1 MNLIKLLRL
10 NNGYTQEYVANVI
23 GCCSDSY
30 SRKEN
35 GVYTFTTK
43 ELLKLSK
50 LYKVSLEKL
59 IDREWFEQVILAK
72 RYYS

>member
-1 MNLIKLLRL
+1 MNIIKLLRL
-10 NNGYTQEYVANVI
+10 NMGYTQEYVANAI

-35 GVYTFTTK
+35 GVYAFTTD
-43 ELLKLSK
+43 EYFKLSK

-59 IDREWFEQVILAK
+59 IDKEWFEQNILATI
-72 RYYS
+72 YS